1 MVNILFVFTSC
12 NWNRAQRGGAIGAG
26 AGAGIGAVIGR
37 QSNNTI
43 TGAIIGAAVGGATG
57 VIIGNYCW
65 LHSGIFIP
73 LGVVLEDF
81 VFVYPHV
88 VFTNDK
94 NPPSSTLSGAHVGK
108 YAQIGA
114 AATLMPGIEIGENAM
129 IGAGSVVTKN
139 VAPFTLVAGNP
150 AVVLKKLHPENI
162 LR

>member
-1 MVNILFVFTSC
+1 M
-12 NWNRAQRGGAIGAG
+12 
-26 AGAGIGAVIGR
+26 
-37 QSNNTI
+37 
-43 TGAIIGAAVGGATG
+43 
-57 VIIGNYCW
+57 
-65 LHSGIFIP
+65 
-73 LGVVLEDF
+73 
-81 VFVYPHV
+81 

-150 AVVLKKLHPENI
+150 AVVLKKLHPENYSENGSSSNAWMYHFERGMPWEGI
-162 LR
+162 GFDNWKRGNKE